1 MAVSVTASP
10 SYPNVTYTHIL
21 YSVSSTNSGNPQYQF
36 VLDVK
41 QGGER
46 LARLKQYPNPNAI
59 GIFDVSRILADYI
72 EYDENWKTSTAAS
85 PVQSVQEFDILFGEE
100 YGTSISS
107 STTVYDGNGN
117 PGNPAVTPGTAEVF
131 GGTVDPNNGSSFNWQ
146 PQAVLS
152 NRPTRGLSISYD
164 EYETISLYLT
174 SSATVTVDYNPGGPS
189 TYSLAAGF
197 YTIPIGSQNIGI
209 PDAFTEIAVGIGAT
223 TILDYTL
230 ATQCNYDRVR
240 FAFINKF
247 GFWDYY
253 GFNLPVKRTTSTQRN
268 SITKPMVN
276 YSGVVAGYNE
286 QRRGKD
292 LYNVQYNDEFSVTT
306 PLLDQAES
314 EWLAELFESPSVFLQ
329 EGDDFLPIVITNGS
343 YTHNT
348 NKRSQKTF
356 QYEINYQYANN
367 RIGR

>member
-1 MAVSVTASP
+1 MAISVTSQP

-21 YSVSSTNSGNPQYQF
+21 YSVSSTNSGNPQYQY
-36 VLDVK
+36 VVDVK
-41 QGGER
+41 QGGVR

-59 GIFDVSRILADYI
+59 GVFDISRILADYI
-72 EYDENWKTSTAAS
+72 EYDQNWKTSVAAA

-107 STTVYDGNGN
+107 STTLYDGNGN
-117 PGNPAVTPGTAEVF
+117 PGDPGINPGTAEVF

-146 PQAVLS
+146 AQTILS
-152 NRPTRGLSISYD
+152 NRPTSGLTLTHD

-174 SSATVTVDYNPGGPS
+174 SSLTATVDYSPGSPS
-189 TYSLAAGF
+189 AYNLSAGF
-197 YTIPIGSQNIGI
+197 NTIPIGSKNIGI
-209 PDAFTEIAVGIGAT
+209 PGQFTEVVVAVGT
-223 TILDYTL
+223 QQYTYTL
-230 ATQCNYDRVR
+230 SENCNYGRVR

-253 GFNLPVKRTTSTQRN
+253 GFNLPVNRTTTTKRN
-268 SITKPMVN
+268 SITRPMVN
-276 YSGVVAGYNE
+276 YSGITAGYNG

-292 LYNVQYNDEFSVTT
+292 LYNVQYEDEYTVTT
-306 PLLDQAES
+306 PLINQAES
-314 EWLAELFESPSVFLQ
+314 EWLAELFESPSVFIQ
-329 EGDDFLPIVITNGS
+329 EDDNFLPIVITNGA

-348 NKRSQKTF
+348 NKRAQKTF